1 MLILQGQRAG
11 AVCDRLG
18 IDVWEV
24 IERSRHQALRLHEVH
39 AGAGMGGHCIPVDRS
54 TFPGR

>member
-1 MLILQGQRAG
+1 
-11 AVCDRLG
+11 
-18 IDVWEV
+18 V